1 MQFALL
7 REAIS
12 VVEQGIA
19 SAEEVDLVVKS
30 SFGRRLAFAGP
41 FEVFDLAGWDTIS
54 HIIDEL
60 FPVIESSPNSPKLI
74 SDQVASGNFG
84 VKSGSGFY
92 DWSPE
97 NVKTF
102 RDKIGS
108 GLAMIDQQ
116 VRETEG
122 KQ

>member
-1 MQFALL
+1 
-7 REAIS
+7 
-12 VVEQGIA
+12 
-19 SAEEVDLVVKS
+19 
-30 SFGRRLAFAGP
+30 
-41 FEVFDLAGWDTIS
+41 
-54 HIIDEL
+54 
-60 FPVIESSPNSPKLI
+60 